1 VVTFNLLKNRKIRL
15 EDEARSEIDGGVEM
29 NWRIFVGFSKM
40 KAKLGMK
47 QE

>member
-1 VVTFNLLKNRKIRL
+1 M
-15 EDEARSEIDGGVEM
+15 EDGEKSEITGGVEM
-29 NWRIFVGFSKM
+29 NWSLFVGFSKM